1 MLAVNTADF
10 PGNEVRMWYN
20 PDEMENRQ
28 RAVFMAGCAILD
40 NRILAYSSRA

>member
-1 MLAVNTADF
+1 M

-28 RAVFMAGCAILD
+28 RAVFMAGCELLD
-40 NRILAYSSRA
+40 PLLIAYAYKTV